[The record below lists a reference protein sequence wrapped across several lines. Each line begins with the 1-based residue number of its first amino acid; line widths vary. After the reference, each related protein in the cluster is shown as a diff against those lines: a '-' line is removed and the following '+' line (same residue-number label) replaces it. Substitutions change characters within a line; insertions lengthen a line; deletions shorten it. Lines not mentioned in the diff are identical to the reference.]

1 MTKGEKALGIAMFA
15 VELLNLIANLVTAF
29 HLKLKE

>member
-1 MTKGEKALGIAMFA
+1 MTKWERLLAVAMFL

-29 HLKLKE
+29 HLKTM